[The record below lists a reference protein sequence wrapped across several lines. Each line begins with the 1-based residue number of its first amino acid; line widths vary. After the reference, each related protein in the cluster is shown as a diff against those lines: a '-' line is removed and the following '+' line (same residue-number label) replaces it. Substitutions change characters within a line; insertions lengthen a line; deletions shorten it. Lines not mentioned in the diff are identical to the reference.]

1 VSRDDAPEYK
11 RVEVCF
17 FCKFA
22 DVDGEFNKCL
32 RHDFT
37 FEPKEASAK
46 VCKDFVRWTL
56 GNQSEEVCDKL
67 QELR

>member
-1 VSRDDAPEYK
+1 MSREDAPEYK

-22 DVDGEFNKCL
+22 DVDGTNNKCL
-32 RHDFT
+32 RYDFT

-46 VCKDFVRWTL
+46 VCQDFVYWRKGEDTKK
-56 GNQSEEVCDKL
+56 NV
-67 QELR
+67 